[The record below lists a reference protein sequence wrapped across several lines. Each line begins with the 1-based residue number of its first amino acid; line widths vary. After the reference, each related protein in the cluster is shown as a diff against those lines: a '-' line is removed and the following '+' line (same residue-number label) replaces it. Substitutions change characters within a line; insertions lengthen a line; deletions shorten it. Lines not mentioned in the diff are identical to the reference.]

1 MTAEAIFDISTT
13 KNQEMLFFVGR
24 QRFQSCLYL
33 LYVVN
38 FVFLS
43 VTIILVTL
51 QLLGLLQIELGRQV
65 KPLKVPVQQR
75 YCNLCNLG
83 AVEDEDHFIGLPCLS
98 KCSREV

>member
-1 MTAEAIFDISTT
+1 MTAEAIFDIITT

-43 VTIILVTL
+43 VTILLVTL
-51 QLLGLLQIELGRQV
+51 QLLGLFDNSSSNIFLEHIH
-65 KPLKVPVQQR
+65 K
-75 YCNLCNLG
+75 
-83 AVEDEDHFIGLPCLS
+83 LPGQEKNLS
-98 KCSREV
+98 KPW